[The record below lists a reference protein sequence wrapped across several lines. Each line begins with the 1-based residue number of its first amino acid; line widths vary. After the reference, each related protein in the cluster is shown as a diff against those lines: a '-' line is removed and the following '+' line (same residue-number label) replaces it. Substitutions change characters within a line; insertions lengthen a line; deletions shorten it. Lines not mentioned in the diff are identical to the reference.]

1 MTVGS
6 LGRSGLVPSL
16 VAFAACAAL
25 AGCDG
30 AERRD
35 AASVVTAVARFR
47 SADNASTPA
56 MVEALK
62 ATPCTALDVCKTRD
76 DCVAT
81 GEATAKALRLKT
93 EVEQGLAALE
103 KGTLAK
109 DSPEAQ
115 ELPKKLDEAE
125 RLLKQGHDGLT
136 KCDEQVQALKRKH
149 RI

>member
-1 MTVGS
+1 MMPRKM
-6 LGRSGLVPSL
+6 LAGRSLLALLLLVGLPS
-16 VAFAACAAL
+16 AAC
-25 AGCDG
+25 DS

-35 AASVVTAVARFR
+35 AATVVAAVGRFR

-62 ATPCTALDVCKTRD
+62 ATPCTSPEVCKTRD

-81 GEATAKALRLKT
+81 GEATAKALRLKS
-93 EVEQGLAALE
+93 EVEQGLTALE
-103 KGTLAK
+103 KGTLSK

-115 ELPKKLDEAE
+115 ELAGKLDEAE
-125 RLLKQGHDGLT
+125 SLLKQGHEGLA
-136 KCDEQVQALKRKH
+136 KCDERVQALKRKH